1 MERYACTGSTRPV
14 QRDGVGGKEHS
25 ITRLLYIRAYLE
37 QYGKEYTN
45 KGPVSSRK
53 KEAKASKQLHTDTR
67 AHKQTRTQIQ
77 TNLRTN
83 YNTARIYTDGHI
95 HTHIYTHTYGNSQN
109 THTRNTHTSTRMHTQ
124 SDSSPPLGF
133 AHPHTHAHM
142 LTDKTVSH
150 LKEEVLTVR

>member
-45 KGPVSSRK
+45 KGPVCSRK

-95 HTHIYTHTYGNSQN
+95 HTHIYTHVRKLPKHTY
-109 THTRNTHTSTRMHTQ
+109 TEY
-124 SDSSPPLGF
+124 
-133 AHPHTHAHM
+133 AHKHTHAHTIRQ
-142 LTDKTVSH
+142 LPSPRLRASTHTRTHAD
-150 LKEEVLTVR
+150 